1 MGYVFNTVLWC
12 TSETFYQLSATGTCS
27 SCINVCSLFEAN
39 FHFGGVAA
47 ACLHFILA
55 LLTYPLLRRLI
66 KVYLHCVIPDVF
78 WCCIIIV
85 APLACLLFIR
95 HPLPSPSRSREYIKS
110 FPLER
115 PRATPSRCVFFCTL
129 RLYRI
134 LKHDGRS
141 NRRCF
146 TLGNNVIQAAGAS
159 WIKRLC
165 YLWIGLVIPHC
176 ALNTIVYI
184 MMLLQRASHY
194 LWSCIIWRGRL
205 LTHCAHESVFDGFV
219 RLSGA
224 FKHLLVTEQV
234 LTG

>member
-1 MGYVFNTVLWC
+1 MQRSVFEWNIWSIERCWHL
-12 TSETFYQLSATGTCS
+12 QLIRL
-27 SCINVCSLFEAN
+27 CINAYSLFEAN
-39 FHFGGVAA
+39 FHFGVA

-85 APLACLLFIR
+85 APLAGCLLFIR
-95 HPLPSPSRSREYIKS
+95 HPLPPPASEYIKS

-115 PRATPSRCVFFCTL
+115 SPPPRDAFFCAPCIKT
-129 RLYRI
+129 RRC
-134 LKHDGRS
+134 

-159 WIKRLC
+159 WIKRHC
-165 YLWIGLVIPHC
+165 YLWIGLVIPLC
-176 ALNTIVYI
+176 ALCVYFKRALYI
-184 MMLLQRASHY
+184 MQLQRED
-194 LWSCIIWRGRL
+194 LIIYGVAQHHLAGSLFNTLRAVVHIWW
-205 LTHCAHESVFDGFV
+205 FV

-224 FKHLLVTEQV
+224 HLNICLWQDRFWTC
-234 LTG
+234 